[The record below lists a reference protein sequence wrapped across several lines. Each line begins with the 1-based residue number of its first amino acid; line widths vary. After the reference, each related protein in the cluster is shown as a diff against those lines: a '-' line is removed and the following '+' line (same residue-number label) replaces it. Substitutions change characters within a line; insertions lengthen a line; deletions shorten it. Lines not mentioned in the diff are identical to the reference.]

1 MSKKRC
7 GKVFQN
13 SIFRK
18 AQISLLLLKD
28 RLPVSFFRKKRG
40 KFLFFVLAVILIFK
54 ALDWVFPFRATI
66 EYAQL
71 ITARDGSVL
80 YAFLSHDD
88 KWRMKT
94 EPGEITPDLRK
105 VIIHKEDRFFYW
117 HPGVNPVA
125 VVRAA
130 GNNIFRN
137 RKTSGASTIT
147 MQVVRLLEPKK
158 RTYGNKL
165 VEMFRALQLEWHFS
179 KSEILQMYLN
189 LVPYGGNVEG
199 VKAASLLYFNQLPN
213 RLSVAQLTVL
223 AIVPNR
229 PTSLYLGRNNE
240 LLRQERNKWLRKFL
254 REGVFDAKT
263 IADAL
268 NEPLQTRRHPLPK
281 IAPHLAYRLHR
292 QFPSEAIL
300 HTSLSRSKQDK
311 VQQLAQNYH
320 QRLKKY
326 NIHNLAVLVVNNQTL
341 EIEAYI
347 GSPDFNDNEHAG
359 QVDNV
364 QSIRSPGS
372 TLKPLVYALG
382 IDAGKITPKTVLLDV
397 PSQFGDYAPENFDQ
411 QFNGAVTVEKSLI
424 NSLNIPA
431 VKVLEDVTVPVFVQ
445 KLKAARFVQISRDA
459 HKLGLSAVLGGCG
472 TTLEELAGLYAAFA
486 NGGRFGNLT
495 TKASEALGTGG
506 ASLFSPES
514 AYMVSEIL
522 MQAVRPDLPNG
533 YQSSYHAPPIAWKT
547 GTSYGRRD
555 AWSIGYNRRY
565 TVAVWVGNASG
576 EGVAELT
583 GADIATPLLFNVFN
597 AVDYNANG
605 GQLLAPANMQLRLVC
620 AATGLLPGEHCPSQ
634 VVDYHIPLVSSM
646 ERCNHLKEMAVAPD
660 ESFSYCTACM
670 PEAGY
675 KKLRYENLPPALA
688 SFYNTWGVAYRRIPA
703 HNPACT
709 RVFDSGAPKIVTPAN
724 GREYLVEAGD
734 APEMLLTCHAD
745 NDVQQVYWYVN
756 DRFYK
761 TAKANER
768 VFFQPGLGEIK
779 ISCSD
784 DKGRNTDIRI
794 VVRQI

>member
-1 MSKKRC
+1 M
-7 GKVFQN
+7 
-13 SIFRK
+13 
-18 AQISLLLLKD
+18 
-28 RLPVSFFRKKRG
+28 
-40 KFLFFVLAVILIFK
+40 IFK
-54 ALDWVFPFRATI
+54 SLDWIFPFNATI

-94 EPGEITPDLRK
+94 ESGEITPELRK
-105 VIIHKEDRFFYW
+105 AIIHKEDRFFYW

-130 GNNIFRN
+130 GNNVFRN

-179 KSEILQMYLN
+179 KDEILQMYLN

-199 VKAASLLYFNQLPN
+199 VKSASLLYFNQLPN
-213 RLSVAQLTVL
+213 RLSVAQLTTL

-254 REGVFDAKT
+254 REGVFDGKT

-268 NEPLQTRRHPLPK
+268 NEPLQTRRNPLPK

-292 QFPSEAIL
+292 QFPQEAIL
-300 HTSLSRSKQDK
+300 HTSLNRSKQDK

-326 NIHNLAVLVVNNQTL
+326 NIHNLAVLVVNNRTL

-347 GSPDFNDNEHAG
+347 GSPDFNDDEHAG

-382 IDAGKITPKTVLLDV
+382 IDAGKITPKTVVLDV

-445 KLKAARFVQISRDA
+445 KLKAARFAQISRDER
-459 HKLGLSAVLGGCG
+459 KLGLSVVLGGCG

-486 NGGRFGNLT
+486 NGGRFAPLT
-495 TKASEALGTGG
+495 TTAPPPPKGENPTPNPSPSGRGVLASLSGAGG

-555 AWSIGYNRRY
+555 AWSIGYNRHY

-583 GADIATPLLFNVFN
+583 GADIATPLLFNIFN
-597 AVDYNANG
+597 TIDYNANG
-605 GQLLAPANMQLRLVC
+605 GRLLAPAGMQLRLVC
-620 AATGLLPGEHCPSQ
+620 AATGLLPGEHCPHQ
-634 VVDYHIPLVSSM
+634 VVDYHIPLVSNVQ
-646 ERCNHLKEMAVAPD
+646 RCNHLKEVAVAPD

-675 KKLRYENLPPALA
+675 KKLRYENLPPALS

-709 RVFDSGAPKIVTPAN
+709 RVFDSDAPKIVTPAN

-761 TAKANER
+761 AAKANER
-768 VFFQPGLGEIK
+768 VFFQPGLGEVK

-794 VVRQI
+794 MVRRI